1 MHIVDG
7 ALSNPVVIGG
17 ALAAAGGVA
26 KGLRSLDLESIPTAG
41 VLSASFFVASLIHV
55 PIG

>member
-17 ALAAAGGVA
+17 AVAAVGGIA
-26 KGLRSLDLESIPTAG
+26 MGLRNLPLERIP
-41 VLSASFFVASLIHV
+41 
-55 PIG
+55 

>member
-17 ALAAAGGVA
+17 AVVAVGGIA
-26 KGLRSLDLESIPTAG
+26 LGLKSLDIDRIPTAG
-41 VLSASFFVASLIHV
+41 VLSASFLSPH
-55 PIG
+55 